1 MFLFFSSFLTNFDFL
16 PPPHHHHPML
26 YILYT
31 KTKKLLYVF
40 PFFFLFWNLKFF
52 FLHSSMTNDDF
63 VCVYFWRGD
72 TFWRVFF
79 FFCLLTTTN
88 CTKVSRNQIFFFK
101 FPQNPECVFSKYEK
115 HELTILKET
124 HTCTQTHGEIEQ
136 NGHREILSKEH
147 FFFEVRQKFPFYF
160 SRIFEKR
167 KKKIL
172 FSTFFWVRSNA
183 ASHVPDLLLLL

>member
-88 CTKVSRNQIFFFK
+88 CTKVSRNQIFCFQISRLDALPPKSGVRLFK
-101 FPQNPECVFSKYEK
+101 IWKTWIDHFERD
-115 HELTILKET
+115 T
-124 HTCTQTHGEIEQ
+124 HTCTDT
-136 NGHREILSKEH
+136 RRDRTK
-147 FFFEVRQKFPFYF
+147 RT
-160 SRIFEKR
+160 SRNSI
-167 KKKIL
+167 
-172 FSTFFWVRSNA
+172 
-183 ASHVPDLLLLL
+183 

>member
-1 MFLFFSSFLTNFDFL
+1 MFECSFFFSSFLTNFDFL

-40 PFFFLFWNLKFF
+40 PLFFFILKFEIF
-52 FLHSSMTNDDF
+52 FSSFFDDERRF
-63 VCVYFWRGD
+63 CVCVFLEGRYILAG
-72 TFWRVFF
+72 F

-124 HTCTQTHGEIEQ
+124 HTCTDT
-136 NGHREILSKEH
+136 RRDRTK
-147 FFFEVRQKFPFYF
+147 RT
-160 SRIFEKR
+160 SRNSI
-167 KKKIL
+167 
-172 FSTFFWVRSNA
+172 
-183 ASHVPDLLLLL
+183 